1 MGSPTPSHNVPANKD
16 REEDFLPLGSVVLL
30 KGATKP
36 TMIVARCLAVSV
48 GGTRAYFDYG
58 GCAWPEGLVADQ
70 VAYFNADGI
79 QDVVA
84 RGFSDA
90 REKEMS
96 TRLSE
101 IAAASDLPRG
111 NAAELR
117 ERSGREGASA
127 R

>member
-1 MGSPTPSHNVPANKD
+1 MGSPNHSHNVPADKD

-96 TRLSE
+96 ARLSE